1 MKFSIGSLPAKDL
14 LARGLLKF
22 PEYQRDSVWSFTK
35 RALLVDSML
44 HGLIVPPVFLAREGS
59 SFLVIDGR
67 QRLEAMA
74 GFYSGDFT
82 VSIDGVRFT
91 YSQLPP
97 QLRARFLGYL
107 QGVVTIHEATDE
119 ELRELFLRLQ
129 LGMPLTA
136 GEKLNIT
143 RGEVRKLVLAVRD
156 HPFLQESSIYKRRNL
171 AFTLSAQI
179 VAASVTRAR
188 TGEFCRL
195 QLPDLNRFL
204 SENRDLGV
212 ASGDGKRILATLS
225 SLQRAFGH
233 RTHRVNRVVDVL
245 SFYLFAEELNGSAA
259 ESKLG
264 DFFVDFV
271 EARSLARSG
280 QRVPDAELVFQYEK
294 ACLEARETPKSI
306 RTRHEILSRMWG
318 LPVSAAAPA
327 SPAKAQAATVDAG
340 RTRSFTFYC
349 RSGGTDVKHQVSATP
364 PEASVKLHDAQ
375 FPRHRFM
382 GAKEVGGREIEV

>member
-1 MKFSIGSLPAKDL
+1 MKFSIGSLPAKEL

-22 PEYQRDSVWSFTK
+22 PEYQRDSVWSFGK

-44 HGLIVPPVFLAREGS
+44 RGLIVPPVFLAKEGS
-59 SFLVIDGR
+59 GFLVIDGR

-74 GFYSGDFT
+74 GFYAGDFT
-82 VSIDGVRFT
+82 VSIDGVRFSYT
-91 YSQLPP
+91 QLPP
-97 QLRARFLGYL
+97 VLRSRFLGYL
-107 QGVVTIHEATDE
+107 QGVVTIHEATDD

-129 LGMPLTA
+129 MGMPLTA

-143 RGEVRKLVLAVRD
+143 RGDVRKLVLAVRD

-171 AFTLSAQI
+171 AFTLAAQM
-179 VAASVTRAR
+179 VTASVTRSR

-204 SENRDLGV
+204 SENRDL
-212 ASGDGKRILATLS
+212 AQSSGDGKRILSTLS
-225 SLQRAFGH
+225 TLQRAFGH

-245 SFYLFAEELNGSAA
+245 SFFLFAEELDGSAS
-259 ESKLG
+259 ETRLG
-264 DFFVDFV
+264 DFLVDFV
-271 EARSLARSG
+271 EARAMARSG
-280 QRVPDAELVFQYEK
+280 QRVADAELVFQYEK

-318 LPVSAAAPA
+318 LPVGRPAAISKSEAPVV
-327 SPAKAQAATVDAG
+327 QVD
-340 RTRSFTFYC
+340 RTRAFIFYC
-349 RSGGTDVKHQVSATP
+349 RSGGADVRHQVSATS

-382 GAKEVGGREIEV
+382 GAKEVGGREIEA